1 MDIKRAKSYIFDFDG
16 TLVDS
21 MPTFIAV
28 MLRILDEREIK
39 YEADIVKIIT
49 PLGYLGT
56 AKYYRE
62 AFGLSETEEELV
74 SIMKSYARQEYEE
87 NISAK
92 DGVKEALLA
101 LKERGASL
109 TVLTASP
116 HEALDPC
123 LKRLG
128 LFELFDFVY
137 SSDDFP
143 FTKADPRIYT
153 EAAERIG
160 AEICDIVFIDD
171 NPGALRSAMKA
182 GVTAVGVYDESAR
195 DYIEEIKRDA
205 DGYIYSFRELI

>member
-1 MDIKRAKSYIFDFDG
+1 
-16 TLVDS
+16 

-39 YEADIVKIIT
+39 YGEDIVKIIT

-56 AKYYRE
+56 ARYFKQT
-62 AFGLSETEEELV
+62 FGLSESPEQLV
-74 SIMKSYARQEYEE
+74 EIMKSYAKREYEE
-87 NISAK
+87 NIIAK
-92 DGVKEALLA
+92 ESVIEALFA

-109 TVLTASP
+109 SVLTASP

-128 LFELFDFVY
+128 IYGVFDFVW

-143 FTKADPRIYT
+143 FTKANPEIYK
-153 EAAERIG
+153 EAARRIG
-160 AEICDIVFIDD
+160 VSVADIVFIDD
-171 NPGALRSAMKA
+171 NPGALNAAKKG
-182 GVTAVGVYDESAR
+182 GVAAVGVYDRSAE

-205 DGYIYSFRELI
+205 DGYIYSFGELI